1 MRSFEKSYLVK
12 FWKIHDIWRQNTSR
26 FHCCS
31 LLRKIKNTV
40 TTPFFFSFSD
50 SYSCRYWLVEY
61 ARAGEQL
68 VHVVLWRQAYSPRIA
83 YVGVNLGGDVLS
95 KSCMTQSWWWAG
107 LGAFS
112 PAVGD
117 WKQMGWRAKFESGGI
132 HLILFSFSHVKLAMF
147 SCSGCFF
154 SKARLLSMPLFS
166 TLTLFSPLIAL
177 SVQCNSSSFLTA
189 CTFLSWGTLW

>member
-1 MRSFEKSYLVK
+1 MQDQKYSY
-12 FWKIHDIWRQNTSR
+12 NT
-26 FHCCS
+26 
-31 LLRKIKNTV
+31 I
-40 TTPFFFSFSD
+40 FFSFSD

-154 SKARLLSMPLFS
+154 SKARLLSMPLLFS
-166 TLTLFSPLIAL
+166 TLTPFSPLIAL